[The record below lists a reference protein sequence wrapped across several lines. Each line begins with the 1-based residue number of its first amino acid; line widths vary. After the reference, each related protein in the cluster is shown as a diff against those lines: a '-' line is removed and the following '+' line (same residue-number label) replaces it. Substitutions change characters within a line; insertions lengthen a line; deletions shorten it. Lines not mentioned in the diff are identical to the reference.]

1 MRRFN
6 LVPSISPR
14 MFDIEL
20 PFSEERR
27 HLSRDSREQR
37 RRAATADLWRH
48 LEKYRQENL
57 IVDRAGV
64 LSLRL
69 SLLQ

>member
-1 MRRFN
+1 MFQ
-6 LVPSISPR
+6 LGSTFPSISPR

-20 PFSEERR
+20 PFLEERR
-27 HLSRDSREQR
+27 HLSCDSRGQR
-37 RRAATADLWRH
+37 RRATAAHLWRH

-64 LSLRL
+64 LSL
-69 SLLQ
+69 Q